1 MRREESGVTLVLFA
15 LLLVA
20 LSVLVAFVVD
30 LGPVYTE
37 RRQDQ
42 SGADGAALAGA
53 QAVRAGQ
60 SLSGAVMAVARAN
73 LRTQYSDAQW
83 TTLWQGCTDPARP
96 AAYVVTA
103 ASPCISFSPSFG
115 RVRVRVPDQLLPANF
130 SRVIGVSLLKASAV
144 AEAGAALPGQA
155 GILPFPANVSF
166 AGPEICLKTQ
176 TNGQAQAP
184 CDGSHGG
191 NFGYLDSPWFGNP
204 ALGTTQNC
212 TTQQKTVIT
221 NDIAVGLDHVV
232 VPIGA
237 TARRDDTCP
246 YTLETPPDHMFTQT
260 GGTPNAFLDPPM
272 VSGSSFSDGRPAR
285 LQRVPGGSWP
295 TRTVGGNRLDDQPL
309 WSFIDPNLTAPTI
322 PASCQRTSF
331 NGAGATKAHMAQ
343 CLTDYRVSV
352 LAFPGTPALFT
363 VASKPPRCTGASYD
377 IQCSARFAFVPQ
389 SKQDLTLCTGNCDFD
404 VLGFLPVFVQS
415 AYFDCNGGSCDQFD
429 PGLSFSGKGKTLDA
443 ISGFVFDSVT
453 QQALPRAVVSPGP
466 GGPLTGLPPALV
478 Q

>member
-1 MRREESGVTLVLFA
+1 
-15 LLLVA
+15 
-20 LSVLVAFVVD
+20 
-30 LGPVYTE
+30 
-37 RRQDQ
+37 
-42 SGADGAALAGA
+42 
-53 QAVRAGQ
+53 
-60 SLSGAVMAVARAN
+60 MAR
-73 LRTQYSDAQW
+73 LK
-83 TTLWQGCTDPARP
+83 RP
-96 AAYVVTA
+96 AT
-103 ASPCISFSPSFG
+103 
-115 RVRVRVPDQLLPANF
+115 DL
-130 SRVIGVSLLKASAV
+130 
-144 AEAGAALPGQA
+144 
-155 GILPFPANVSF
+155 
-166 AGPEICLKTQ
+166 T
-176 TNGQAQAP
+176 
-184 CDGSHGG
+184 GG

-246 YTLETPPDHMFTQT
+246 YTLEAPPDHMFTQT
-260 GGTPNAFLDPPM
+260 GGTPNAYLDPPM
-272 VSGSSFSDGRPAR
+272 VSGSAFSDGRPAR
-285 LQRVPGGSWP
+285 LQRVPAGSWP

-322 PASCQRTSF
+322 PASCQRASF
-331 NGAGATKAHMAQ
+331 NGAGATKAHMVQ
-343 CLTDYRVSV
+343 CLTNYRTSV

-389 SKQDLTLCTGNCDFD
+389 SKQDLTGCTGSCDFD

-415 AYFDCNGGSCDQFD
+415 AFFDCNGGSCDRFD

-478 Q
+478 EIGVGLHRPSRESEKWRRGSARLSSLSRCRPAVPPPVNLARSARTACRPGRSTCIAQTLRTCIQARHCSGSGLAICAWHARQDRLQRSVSTCDSGTDRGQPEARDGPRLPA